1 MGEETAG
8 FPRAGLSPTH
18 CPLPSPPGF
27 CSPDFLEVE
36 TDGVVCLPVDRG
48 ECAHLKVLLSSSF
61 LQGSKRGWGWGKYYV
76 DKRAAQKQNLPQS
89 HELEEGTGGAG
100 SQGPLGCVGVVC
112 AYVFCLR
119 GAERMTAKCCSP
131 LIGHHLRHTQKNIPH
146 VQHSWL
152 RVCLLPGSHDLLV
165 PWWPLA
171 GLNTNSVL
179 LWSLK
184 HYLSISFVCLDAS
197 V

>member
-8 FPRAGLSPTH
+8 FPRAGLRPTH
-18 CPLPSPPGF
+18 CPLPSPPCF

-61 LQGSKRGWGWGKYYV
+61 LQGSKRGWGWGWGKYYV

-89 HELEEGTGGAG
+89 RELEEGTGGAG

-119 GAERMTAKCCSP
+119 GAERMTTKCCSP
-131 LIGHHLRHTQKNIPH
+131 LIGHHLRHTKKISHMSSTHGLGSAFCLAPMICWFPGGLLQDLTPTLSSSAPSNIIY
-146 VQHSWL
+146 L
-152 RVCLLPGSHDLLV
+152 FLLCV
-165 PWWPLA
+165 
-171 GLNTNSVL
+171 
-179 LWSLK
+179 
-184 HYLSISFVCLDAS
+184 
-197 V
+197 